1 MLQVIVFHIYFTCVT
16 HFSLYAQLLA
26 IKKVNMVDLSLSE
39 QDELMDMLGNMSKL
53 KHLNI
58 CSLVGYCVEFGCCV
72 LLYEYAENGSLDDLL
87 FSAATRS
94 RALSWKAR
102 IKIALGVAYAL
113 E

>member
-1 MLQVIVFHIYFTCVT
+1 M

-26 IKKVNMVDLSLSE
+26 IKKINMIDLSLSE
-39 QDELMDMLGNMSKL
+39 QDELMDILGNMSRL
-53 KHLNI
+53 KHPNI
-58 CSLVGYCVEFGCCV
+58 SSLVGYCVEFGHCV
-72 LLYEYAENGSLDDLL
+72 LLYEYAENGSLEDLL

-102 IKIALGVAYAL
+102 MKIALGVTYAL